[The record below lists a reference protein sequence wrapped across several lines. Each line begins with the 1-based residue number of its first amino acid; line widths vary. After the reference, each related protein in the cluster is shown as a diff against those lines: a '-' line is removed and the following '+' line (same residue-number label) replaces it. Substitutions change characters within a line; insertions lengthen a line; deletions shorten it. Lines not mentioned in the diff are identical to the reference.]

1 MMPAGISRETTTMNA
16 TDRRIARCCLAAL
29 ILGFHISDAAA
40 AAPLEAYG
48 ATPHIANVQLNPKG
62 DMLAWSDHSGAEP
75 MVVMFDLATRT
86 QKRRL
91 GIDADAKLRSLTWA
105 DDETLLI
112 NVSIT
117 NAVGAGIGSVEY
129 EWLRTLAVASTG
141 GPTRILLMTDQER
154 SWVTGA
160 DVVALRPQRPKT
172 VIMASWD
179 YSATAARGSI
189 DSRLGGGSGWIYNLF
204 EVDTRT
210 GKGKLID
217 HGSHLTDTWVVN
229 RTGRSVARSEWDSEH
244 RIFRLQ
250 ARDAGGWREI
260 HQQTDGEAL
269 ALFGLTQDES
279 AVIAL
284 GANGQPLRKLWAIPL
299 DGSGARILVEDAQYD
314 VEAVVRDGYSSAV
327 TGAWIG
333 GPAPALR
340 WIDAQ
345 SEGRHK
351 ALARSFAGRGVSIY
365 GRSAD
370 ASRVLARVGDH
381 ATPVVYYLVD
391 FSKGTADIVG
401 DHYPALEKVRHG
413 EVRSLT
419 YKARDGYDIP
429 AYVTLPPDMP
439 AEKLPL
445 VVMPHGGPEARD
457 DTEFDSF
464 AQFLASRGYAV
475 LQPQFR
481 GSTGFGEAHRLAG
494 YAQWGGLMQ
503 DDVSDGVKAL
513 VEQGLADAQRVCI
526 VGLSYGGYS
535 ALAGAVFTPE
545 LYACAAS
552 INGVSDLPAML
563 GHVAKKH
570 GKESDSLNYW
580 RRHIGGGAGDAHVVA
595 RSPAR
600 AAHSVK
606 APILLIH
613 GADDTIVPMTQS
625 EAMARALG
633 AAGKRH
639 TLVKLSGEDHWLSR
653 SETRIR
659 VLKELDAFLAE
670 HLGAA
675 SAQSAGAARR

>member
-1 MMPAGISRETTTMNA
+1 MDA
-16 TDRRIARCCLAAL
+16 TDGRIALCCLAAL
-29 ILGFHISDAAA
+29 ALGFHITSTAAP
-40 AAPLEAYG
+40 APLEAYG
-48 ATPHIANVQLNPKG
+48 ATPQIANVQLNPKG
-62 DMLAWSDHSGAEP
+62 NMLAWSDHSSADP
-75 MVVMFDLATRT
+75 IVVMFDLEARS
-86 QKRRL
+86 QKRRV
-91 GIDADAKLRSLTWA
+91 GIDAGAKLRSLAWA

-112 NVSIT
+112 NISIT
-117 NAVGAGIGSVEY
+117 NAVGAGIGSVQY
-129 EWLRTLAVASTG
+129 EWFRTLAVASTG

-160 DVVALRPQRPKT
+160 DLVSLRATKPNT
-172 VIMASWD
+172 VIMSSWD
-179 YSATAARGSI
+179 YVATAARGAV
-189 DSRLGGGSGWIYNLF
+189 DSRLGGGAKGSGWIYNLF

-217 HGSHLTDTWVVN
+217 HGSHLTDAWVVD
-229 RTGRSVARSEWDSEH
+229 RTGRAVARSEWDSEH
-244 RIFRLQ
+244 GIFRIL
-250 ARDAGGWREI
+250 ARDGAGWREI

-269 ALFGLTQDES
+269 EVFGLTQDES

-284 GANGQPLRKLWAIPL
+284 GANGQSLRKLWGMPL
-299 DGSGARILVEDAQYD
+299 NGSGARVILEDAQYD

-327 TGAWIG
+327 IGAWIG

-345 SEGRHK
+345 SEARHK
-351 ALARSFAGRGVSIY
+351 ALARTFAGRGVSIY

-370 ASRVLARVGDH
+370 GSRVLARVGNH
-381 ATPVVYYLVD
+381 AAPIVYYLVD

-413 EVRSLT
+413 EVRSIT

-429 AYVTLPPDMP
+429 AYVTLPPDAP

-445 VVMPHGGPEARD
+445 VVMPHGGPESRD
-457 DTEFDSF
+457 DTEFDPF

-481 GSTGFGEAHRLAG
+481 GSTGFGEEHRLAG
-494 YAQWGGLMQ
+494 YQQWGGLMQ

-513 VEQGLADAQRVCI
+513 IDQGLADPQRVCI
-526 VGLSYGGYS
+526 VGVSYGGYA

-552 INGVSDLPAML
+552 VNGVSDLPAML

-580 RRHIGGGAGDAHVVA
+580 RRHIGGTASDAHVVA

-600 AAHSVK
+600 AAHAVR

-613 GADDTIVPMTQS
+613 GVDDTIVPITQS
-625 EAMARALG
+625 EAMARALAG
-633 AAGKRH
+633 VGKRH
-639 TLVKLSGEDHWLSR
+639 TLVELSGEDHWLSR
-653 SETRIR
+653 SETRVR

-670 HLGAA
+670 HLRAA
-675 SAQSAGAARR
+675 NAQSAGRAAP